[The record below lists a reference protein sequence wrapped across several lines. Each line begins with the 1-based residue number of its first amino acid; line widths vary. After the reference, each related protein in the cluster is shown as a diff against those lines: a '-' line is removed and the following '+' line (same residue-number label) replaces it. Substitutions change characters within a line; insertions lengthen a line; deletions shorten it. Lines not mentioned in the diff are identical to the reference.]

1 MTAKEMFR
9 NLGYIKYIEAV
20 TGGIV
25 YRKENYFVEF
35 MADNKTVVTELM
47 AISFGNAVTY
57 RAFEVDAAL
66 FQAIQK
72 QLEELGWLK

>member
-9 NLGYIKYIEAV
+9 NLGYIKYNMINN
-20 TGGIV
+20 GNIDNGNIV
-25 YRKENYFVEF
+25 YRKKNFYIKFIVRNQTF
-35 MADNKTVVTELM
+35 IADQMAM
-47 AISFGNAVTY
+47 S
-57 RAFEVDAAL
+57 FEVDVAL